1 MHRPETKI
9 EKEVKILCNKPNQ
22 QIKSVKSNA

>member
-9 EKEVKILCNKPNQ
+9 EREVDILRNKRSQ
-22 QIKSVKSNA
+22 QSKSTKTSA